1 MLKVILDKQNKDIV
15 VTATGDIVEITSDT
29 IVLINRLY
37 NRIYETDNI
46 LGDYF
51 RRSIVKTV
59 TNGTAFKEVSE
70 E

>member
-1 MLKVILDKQNKDIV
+1 MLKVILDEQSKDMVII
-15 VTATGDIVEITSDT
+15 ATGDIVEITSDT

-37 NRIYETDNI
+37 HRIYETDKI
-46 LGDYF
+46 RGDYF

>member
-1 MLKVILDKQNKDIV
+1 MLKVILDKQNKDMVII
-15 VTATGDIVEITSDT
+15 ATGDIVEITSDT

-37 NRIYETDNI
+37 HRIYETDKI
-46 LGDYF
+46 RGDYF